1 MKCPNCKKEIENGST
16 FCEHCGT
23 RVKKSK
29 KGLWI
34 TWSVIVVALIAT
46 IVVTTIQ
53 KQQEQIA
60 REQYRALQEQS
71 ELDRQKLA
79 IARPKHT
86 CLKEIEGI
94 SGTVIEVEGVEHGL
108 GSCRPSLYGSIAAQS
123 EACSKICEH
132 VVGKIENVADRCGE
146 EIDAEL
152 EKSIL
157 EHTEKELLHIVRPEL
172 VCVEYGDDHVPD
184 SRGMTTS
191 DIRFYCSATM
201 HQPVAPIAQWLVSIG
216 NSQQRQKLLKIV
228 NEIFEINKNGES
240 RKSDKE

>member
-1 MKCPNCKKEIENGST
+1 MKCPNCKKEIETGSA

-60 REQYRALQEQS
+60 REQYRALQYQLD
-71 ELDRQKLA
+71 LDRQKLA
-79 IARPKHT
+79 ISRPERT

-94 SGTVIEVEGVEHGL
+94 SGTVIEVKGVEHGL
-108 GSCRPSLYGSIAAQS
+108 GSRRSLRGSIAAQS

-132 VVGKIENVADRCGE
+132 VVGKIEEVADRCGE

-157 EHTEKELLHIVRPEL
+157 EHTQKELLHIVRPEL

-184 SRGMTTS
+184 SRGRVT
-191 DIRFYCSATM
+191 DDVRIYCSATM

-228 NEIFEINKNGES
+228 NEIFEINKNGEG
-240 RKSDKE
+240 RKNIKK

>member
-1 MKCPNCKKEIENGST
+1 MKCPNCKKEIENGSA

-60 REQYRALQEQS
+60 REQYRALQYQLD
-71 ELDRQKLA
+71 LDRQKLA
-79 IARPKHT
+79 IARPERT

-94 SGTVIEVEGVEHGL
+94 SGTVIEVKGVEHGL
-108 GSCRPSLYGSIAAQS
+108 RSPRSLRGSIAAQS
-123 EACSKICEH
+123 DAYSKICEH
-132 VVGKIENVADRCGE
+132 VVGKIKKVADRCGE

-157 EHTEKELLHIVRPEL
+157 EHTQKELLHIVRPEL
-172 VCVEYGDDHVPD
+172 VCVEYGDDHVPN
-184 SRGMTTS
+184 SRGTVTA
-191 DIRFYCSATM
+191 DVRIYCSATM

-228 NEIFEINKNGES
+228 NEIFEINKNGEG
-240 RKSDKE
+240 RKI

>member
-1 MKCPNCKKEIENGST
+1 MKCPNCKKEIENGSA

-23 RVKKSK
+23 RVQKSK

-34 TWSVIVVALIAT
+34 TWSVIVVALIVT

-60 REQYRALQEQS
+60 REQYRALQYQS
-71 ELDRQKLA
+71 EFE
-79 IARPKHT
+79 HT

-94 SGTVIEVEGVEHGL
+94 SGTVIEVKGVKHRL
-108 GSCRPSLYGSIAAQS
+108 RSYPPSLYGSIAAQS
-123 EACSKICEH
+123 EACTKICEH
-132 VVGKIENVADRCGE
+132 VVEKIEKVADRCGE

-172 VCVEYGDDHVPD
+172 VCVEYGDDHIPD
-184 SRGMTTS
+184 SRGNVTQ

-240 RKSDKE
+240 RKNIKK

>member
-1 MKCPNCKKEIENGST
+1 MKCSNCLKEIENGST

-34 TWSVIVVALIAT
+34 TLSVILMAVIAT
-46 IVVTTIQ
+46 IVVITIQ
-53 KQQEQIA
+53 EQQEQIA
-60 REQYRALQEQS
+60 MEQYRALQYQS

-79 IARPKHT
+79 IALPEHT

-94 SGTVIEVEGVEHGL
+94 SGTVIEVKGVKHRL
-108 GSCRPSLYGSIAAQS
+108 RSPSLYGSIAAQS
-123 EACSKICEH
+123 EACTKICEH
-132 VVGKIENVADRCGE
+132 VVEKIEKVADRCGE

-157 EHTEKELLHIVRPEL
+157 EHTEKELLHIVSPEL
-172 VCVEYGDDHVPD
+172 VCVGYGDDHVPD
-184 SRGMTTS
+184 SRGNATQ
-191 DIRFYCSATM
+191 DIRIYCSATM

-240 RKSDKE
+240 RKNIKK